1 MKKRLWLALS
11 GGAMAALVWTTAALA
26 QTPAEGVYGGDGGG
40 TQGEVEGGATAG
52 AAGGTLPFTGMDL
65 ALMAVAAALLIA
77 TGLII
82 RRVARAKTTA
92 T

>member
-1 MKKRLWLALS
+1 MKRLWLSVA
-11 GGAMAALVWTTAALA
+11 GGSLAASMWTAAALA
-26 QTPAEGVYGGDGGG
+26 QAPVDRVYGGSGG

-52 AAGGTLPFTGMDL
+52 AAGGTLPFTGIDL

-82 RRVARAKTTA
+82 RRVARSRTTA
-92 T
+92 S